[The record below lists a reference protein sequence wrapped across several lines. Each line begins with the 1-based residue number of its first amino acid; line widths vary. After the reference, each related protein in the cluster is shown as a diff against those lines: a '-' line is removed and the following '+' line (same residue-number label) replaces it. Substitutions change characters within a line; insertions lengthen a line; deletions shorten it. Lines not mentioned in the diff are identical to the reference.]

1 MIQKREP
8 YGKFKGYLVE
18 NNIQQK
24 EVADLL
30 EMSNASFNKKLNG
43 TGADFSVQDLK
54 KICLK
59 YDISADKFF

>member
-24 EVADLL
+24 EA
-30 EMSNASFNKKLNG
+30 
-43 TGADFSVQDLK
+43 
-54 KICLK
+54 KI
-59 YDISADKFF
+59 YGNRN